1 MKLKQT
7 LLPLVI
13 AGLVTACI
21 GGKRTTPSEES
32 SSLKAAFGK
41 LQHVV
46 AQFCHASRYGRF
58 VVRGEGGAFQRLVV
72 AVALQLAAPQSAKV
86 HVVAAV
92 SVIQYGGVDAV
103 AASYR
108 VCLGYERPFGRAT
121 DGNADTEDVIL
132 VFQWKVHVVF
142 AVFQGYVTV
151 P

>member
-1 MKLKQT
+1 MIRQNDYRLR
-7 LLPLVI
+7 L
-13 AGLVTACI
+13 
-21 GGKRTTPSEES
+21 
-32 SSLKAAFGK
+32 FGK

-142 AVFQGYVTV
+142 AVFLI